1 MIKKRIVTIIGARPQ
16 IIKSSALSRAIRT
29 SFSDRIEE
37 IIVHTGQHYDENMS
51 NVFFEEMDIPKPNY
65 NLHVGSGSHGSQTA
79 KMIDG
84 LEKIFLEIKP
94 NAIVIY
100 GDTNST
106 IAGAIAA
113 AKIHIPI
120 IHIEAGLRSFN
131 KSMPEEINRITA
143 DHMST
148 LLFSPTKTGI
158 TNLKKEGFS
167 LELNTKASIDRP
179 NVYLCGDIMFDN
191 SLYFS
196 SISNEKSKILND
208 LRLNGNDFILCTI
221 HRDSNTDY
229 PENINSIF
237 KALVEIQES
246 SELNL
251 VLPIHPR
258 TKGKMSE
265 LLDQEL
271 LRKIEENQ
279 KIQIIPPAGF
289 LDIITL
295 EKNARI
301 IVTDS
306 GGLQKEAFFFQKPC
320 VILREQTEWVE
331 IVENGN
337 AILTGSNK
345 DKIVSAY
352 NELIKKS
359 NYSFPSFYGNGQAAE
374 FICSKIL
381 DDLG

>member
-1 MIKKRIVTIIGARPQ
+1 
-16 IIKSSALSRAIRT
+16 
-29 SFSDRIEE
+29 
-37 IIVHTGQHYDENMS
+37 
-51 NVFFEEMDIPKPNY
+51 
-65 NLHVGSGSHGSQTA
+65 
-79 KMIDG
+79 
-84 LEKIFLEIKP
+84 
-94 NAIVIY
+94 
-100 GDTNST
+100 
-106 IAGAIAA
+106 
-113 AKIHIPI
+113 
-120 IHIEAGLRSFN
+120 
-131 KSMPEEINRITA
+131 
-143 DHMST
+143 
-148 LLFSPTKTGI
+148 
-158 TNLKKEGFS
+158 
-167 LELNTKASIDRP
+167 
-179 NVYLCGDIMFDN
+179 
-191 SLYFS
+191 
-196 SISNEKSKILND
+196 
-208 LRLNGNDFILCTI
+208 
-221 HRDSNTDY
+221 
-229 PENINSIF
+229 
-237 KALVEIQES
+237 
-246 SELNL
+246 
-251 VLPIHPR
+251 
-258 TKGKMSE
+258 MSE